1 MARRWKL
8 SSILVRHQVGRS
20 GDSGMQSNGW
30 RRPGGRVHLF
40 LYSMSALTHVTSLT
54 SSCQCGVSRSAT
66 LVIAYIMSLAVAGL
80 LPDQLGHLKGMQDT
94 YDMVKAR
101 SPSIGPN
108 VS

>member
-8 SSILVRHQVGRS
+8 SSILVRHWVGRS
-20 GDSGMQSNGW
+20 GDSGMLFSGW
-30 RRPGGRVHLF
+30 KRLGGRVHLF
-40 LYSMSALTHVTSLT
+40 SYSMSALTHVTSLT
-54 SSCQCGVSRSAT
+54 ISCQCGVSRSAT